1 MKMAQIQ
8 FTPYVT
14 QNTFK
19 SPQIE
24 DIDIPII
31 RGKKKPKEE
40 IVLAPLPI
48 TEVPQPSQQIVK
60 GIIDNSGNYDVG
72 NMQSV
77 VDAFSDA
84 GINIRI
90 TSGVRPGAMTKS
102 GNQSHHHL
110 GNAVDITP
118 NFSQGE
124 T

>member
-24 DIDIPII
+24 DQDIPII

-40 IVLAPLPI
+40 IVLAPLQT
-48 TEVPQPSQQIVK
+48 TEAPQPTQQIVK
-60 GIIDNSGNYDVG
+60 GIIDNSKNYNVG
-72 NMQSV
+72 NMQKV
-77 VDAFSDA
+77 IDAFSNA
-84 GINIRI
+84 GMSIRI
-90 TSGVRPGAMTKS
+90 TSGVRPGATTKS
-102 GNQSHHHL
+102 GNQSHHAF
-110 GNAVDITP
+110 GNAIDITP
-118 NFSQGE
+118 NFSKGE

>member
-1 MKMAQIQ
+1 MAQIQ

-19 SPQIE
+19 LPQIE
-24 DIDIPII
+24 ESDVPII

-48 TEVPQPSQQIVK
+48 TEVPQPTQQIVK
-60 GIIDNSGNYDVG
+60 GIVDNSGNYNVG
-72 NMQSV
+72 NMQKV
-77 VDAFSDA
+77 IDAFSDA

-90 TSGVRPGAMTKS
+90 TSGLRSGAMTKS
-102 GNQSHHHL
+102 GNQSHHAF
-110 GNAVDITP
+110 GNALDITP